1 MFSDIFIERPRLAF
15 VVAIVI
21 TLAGIIAITAIPIA
35 QFPDIVPP
43 QVTLNASYPGADAE
57 VVETTVAQPIEQQ
70 VNGIDNAL
78 YYQSA
83 SAADGSYILTVT
95 FGLGTDPDINTVN
108 VQNRASLATP
118 QLPPEVSRAGLTIRK
133 KSAALLQVIN
143 LYSPN
148 KTFDAIYLSNYAT
161 INLIDPLARI
171 KGVGQATL
179 FGPLD
184 YSLRIWL
191 DPDRLTELNLTPN
204 DVIAAVQGQNIQ
216 AALGRVGAAPITT
229 EQQVQINIK
238 TKGRLTQ
245 PEEFA
250 AIVLRAN
257 PDGSVIRIKDVARVE
272 TSAKTQDRYSRFNG
286 APAAAIGIYQTPG
299 SNAVEVAR
307 QVRETMSALEK
318 RFPSDL
324 SSTVFFDSTVFVT
337 TTISEVVRTLV
348 IAIVLVAIVV
358 FLFLG
363 SWRTTLIPL
372 VAVPVS
378 VVGTFAVMLMIGY
391 SANTVSL
398 LALVLAI
405 GIVVDDAIVVVENV
419 ERVMEENP
427 DLPVKAACKRA
438 MAEITGPIL
447 AITLVLLSVFVPVAF
462 IPGISGQLF
471 RQFAVAVSVSML
483 ISAVNAL
490 TLSPALC
497 SVLLKHGQKSLG
509 PMRYVLGAIDWA
521 RDGYVAVVRRLV
533 RVSIVG
539 IAVVGVTLALSA
551 WLFSRTP
558 QSFLPDEDQ
567 GAIFAALRLPE
578 GVSLNRTEEIVKQV
592 EGIVSPI
599 PGVQGVLSVVGLNF
613 IDYVPSSNQAF
624 FVIRLKPYEVRT
636 DRAQSASAII
646 ARLRPQ
652 MAAIQ
657 GAVGFPFNLPPIL
670 GLGSTGGFQ
679 YALEALQGQSPSD
692 LAAAL
697 RGLVVAANGE
707 PELAGVY
714 STYAADTPQI
724 YLDIDRDKAQ
734 VLGVKITDIFN
745 ALQSTLGSYYVND
758 FNVFGRTWQVN
769 IQAETP
775 FRDSINDI
783 YRIYVRNAQGGMVP
797 IRALADAKL
806 VQGPQ
811 TVVRYNGFRSAI
823 VNGAPKPGYSS
834 GQALAAMERVS
845 AATLPSGYSFE
856 WTGTALQEK
865 AAGGR
870 TGIVLG
876 LAILFAYL
884 FLVALYESW
893 NIPISALLSVSVAV
907 LGAIVAIKLA
917 GLSFDVYAQ
926 IGLVVLIA
934 LAAKNG
940 ILIVAFAAEQRQL
953 GKDIQAA
960 AIEGASLRFRP
971 VMMTSFAF
979 IFGLFPLIIAEGAGA
994 ITRHAVGTPVFGG
1007 MIAASVFGIF
1017 IIPLLFVTAETLRQ
1031 PRAKKEPYAPAL
1043 PDVASPSTDAAI
1055 GPEKQST
1062 DGGRHD

>member
-1 MFSDIFIERPRLAF
+1 MFSSIFIERPRLAF

-21 TLAGIIAITAIPIA
+21 TLAGLIAITAIPIA

-70 VNGIDNAL
+70 INGIDNAL

-83 SAADGSYILTVT
+83 SGSDGSYILTVT
-95 FGLGTDPDINTVN
+95 FALGTDPDINTVN
-108 VQNRASLATP
+108 VQNRASLAVP
-118 QLPPEVSRAGLTIRK
+118 QLPQEVSRSGLTIRK

-143 LYSPN
+143 VYSPKN
-148 KTFDAIYLSNYAT
+148 THDAIYLSNYAT
-161 INLIDPLARI
+161 INMIDPLARI

-191 DPDRLTELNLTPN
+191 DPERLTQLNLTAN

-216 AALGRVGAAPITT
+216 AALGRIGAAPTPP

-238 TKGRLTQ
+238 TTGRLTQ

-257 PDGSVIRIKDVARVE
+257 PDGSVIRIRDVARVE
-272 TSAKTQDRYSRFNG
+272 MSARTQDRYGRYNG

-299 SNAVEVAR
+299 SNAVEVAL
-307 QVRETMSALEK
+307 QVRETLSTLEK
-318 RFPSDL
+318 RFPDDL
-324 SSTVFFDSTVFVT
+324 AYTVFFDSTVFVT
-337 TTISEVVRTLV
+337 STINEVIHTLG

-363 SWRTTLIPL
+363 RWRTTLIPL

-378 VVGTFAVMLMIGY
+378 IIGTFAVMFVIGY
-391 SANTVSL
+391 TANTVSL

-427 DLPVKAACKRA
+427 ELPVPDACKKA

-447 AITLVLLSVFVPVAF
+447 AITFVLLSVFVPVAF

-497 SVLLKHGQKSLG
+497 AVLLKHGQRPSG
-509 PMRYVLGAIDWA
+509 PMRYVQRGIDRA

-533 RVSIVG
+533 RVAIIG
-539 IAVVGVTLALSA
+539 VVVVAGTLAAAA
-551 WLFSRTP
+551 WLFSKTP

-578 GVSLNRTEEIVKQV
+578 GVSLNRTQDVVKQV
-592 EGIVSPI
+592 EDIARAI
-599 PGVQGVLSVVGLNF
+599 PGVEGVLSVVGLNF
-613 IDYVPSSNQAF
+613 IDYIPSANQAF
-624 FVIRLKPYEVRT
+624 FVIRLKPYELRT
-636 DRAQSASAII
+636 DPAQGAGAII

-679 YALEALQGQSPSD
+679 YALQALQGQSPAD

-697 RGLVVAANGE
+697 RGLVVAANGQ
-707 PELAGVY
+707 PELASVY
-714 STYAADTPQI
+714 STFAADTPQI

-734 VLGVKITDIFN
+734 VLGVRITDIFN

-769 IQAETP
+769 VQAEKP
-775 FRDSINDI
+775 FRNNVDDI
-783 YRIYVRNAQGGMVP
+783 YQIYVRNAQGGMVP
-797 IRALADAKL
+797 IRALAEVKI

-811 TVVRYNGFRSAI
+811 ALIRYNGYRGAI

-845 AATLPSGYSFE
+845 ATTLPAGFSFE

-865 AAGGR
+865 AASGR
-870 TGIVLG
+870 TGIVLAVA
-876 LAILFAYL
+876 LLFAYL

-893 NIPISALLSVSVAV
+893 NIPVSVLLSVSVAI
-907 LGAIVAIKLA
+907 LGAIVAMMLA
-917 GLSFDVYAQ
+917 RLSFDVYAQ
-926 IGLVVLIA
+926 IGLVVLVA

-940 ILIVAFAAEQRQL
+940 ILIVAFAIDQRAL
-953 GKDIQAA
+953 GKDIPTA
-960 AIEGASLRFRP
+960 AIEAAGLRFRP

-979 IFGLFPLIIAEGAGA
+979 ILGLFPLVVAEGAGA
-994 ITRHAVGTPVFGG
+994 VTRRAVGTPVFGG
-1007 MIAASVFGIF
+1007 MIAASLFGIF
-1017 IIPLLFVTAETLRQ
+1017 IIPLLFVTAERLRQ
-1031 PRAKKEPYAPAL
+1031 RGQKAK
-1043 PDVASPSTDAAI
+1043 
-1055 GPEKQST
+1055 
-1062 DGGRHD
+1062 

>member
-1 MFSDIFIERPRLAF
+1 MFSNIFIDRPRLAF
-15 VVAIVI
+15 VIAIVI

-43 QVTLNASYPGADAE
+43 QVTLSATYPGADAE
-57 VVETTVAQPIEQQ
+57 VIETTVAQPIEEQI
-70 VNGIDNAL
+70 NGIDNAL

-83 SAADGSYILTVT
+83 SGADGSYTLNVT
-95 FGLGTDPDINTVN
+95 FALGTNPDINTVN

-118 QLPPEVSRAGLTIRK
+118 QLPQEVSRTGLTIRK

-143 LYSPN
+143 IYSPKN
-148 KTFDAIYLSNYAT
+148 TYDAVYLSNYAT
-161 INLIDPLARI
+161 INIIDTLARI
-171 KGVGQATL
+171 NGVGQVNL

-191 DPDRLTELNLTPN
+191 DPERLTELNLTPN
-204 DVIAAVQGQNIQ
+204 DVISAVQSQNIQ
-216 AALGRVGAAPITT
+216 AALGRVGAAPITNQ
-229 EQQVQINIK
+229 QQVQITIK
-238 TKGRLTQ
+238 TKGRLSR

-250 AIVLRAN
+250 AIILRTN
-257 PDGSVIRIKDVARVE
+257 PDGSIVRVKDVARVE
-272 TSAKTQDRYSRFNG
+272 MGARSQDRHSRFNG
-286 APAAAIGIYQTPG
+286 APAAALGIYQTPG
-299 SNAVEVAR
+299 SNAVDVTR
-307 QVRETMSALEK
+307 RVREAMNTLAT
-318 RFPSDL
+318 RFPHDL
-324 SSTVFFDSTVFVT
+324 SYTVFFNSTVFVT
-337 TTISEVVRTLV
+337 ATIEEVIRTLI
-348 IAIVLVAIVV
+348 IAIVLVALVV

-363 SWRTTLIPL
+363 RLRTTLIPL

-378 VVGTFAVMLMIGY
+378 IIGTFAVLLTIGY

-405 GIVVDDAIVVVENV
+405 GIVVDDAIVVVENI
-419 ERVMEENP
+419 ERVIDEEP
-427 DLPVKAACKRA
+427 ELTVAEACKKA
-438 MAEITGPIL
+438 MAEITGPII

-483 ISAVNAL
+483 ISALNAL

-497 SVLLKHGQKSLG
+497 AVLLKRGQKSHGL
-509 PMRYVLGAIDWA
+509 MRYVLRGIDSV

-539 IAVVGVTLALSA
+539 VVVVAGVLAVSA
-551 WLFSRTP
+551 WLFSKTP
-558 QSFLPDEDQ
+558 RSFLPEEDQ

-578 GVSLNRTEEIVKQV
+578 GASINRTEAVVKQV
-592 EGIVSPI
+592 EDIVTPI
-599 PGVQGVLSVVGLNF
+599 PGVEGVLSVVGLNF
-613 IDYVPSSNQAF
+613 IDYIASSNQAF

-636 DRAQSASAII
+636 EPAQSAGAII

-652 MAAIQ
+652 MAAIK
-657 GAVGFPFNLPPIL
+657 GAIAFPFNLPPIL

-679 YALEALQGQSPSD
+679 YVLEALQGQSPSD
-692 LAAAL
+692 LAASLRAL
-697 RGLVVAANGE
+697 LVAANGQ
-707 PELAGVY
+707 PELAGVF

-734 VLGVKITDIFN
+734 VLGVKITDMFN

-775 FRDSINDI
+775 YREKVDDI
-783 YRIYVRNAQGGMVP
+783 YRTYVRNAKAEMVP

-811 TVVRYNGFRSAI
+811 TVVRYNGYRAAI
-823 VNGAPKPGYSS
+823 VNGAPKPGFSS
-834 GQALAAMERVS
+834 GQALTAMERIS
-845 AATLPSGYSFE
+845 TTLPAGYGFE

-865 AAGGR
+865 AASGR
-870 TGIVLG
+870 TGIVLA
-876 LAILFAYL
+876 LAVLFAYL

-893 NIPISALLSVSVAV
+893 NIPVPVLLSVSVGV
-907 LGAIVAIKLA
+907 LGAIVAVVLA

-940 ILIVAFAAEQRQL
+940 ILIVAFAVEQRRL
-953 GKDIQAA
+953 GKDIEAS
-960 AIEGASLRFRP
+960 AIEA
-971 VMMTSFAF
+971 A
-979 IFGLFPLIIAEGAGA
+979 GLN
-994 ITRHAVGTPVFGG
+994 
-1007 MIAASVFGIF
+1007 SV
-1017 IIPLLFVTAETLRQ
+1017 Q
-1031 PRAKKEPYAPAL
+1031 
-1043 PDVASPSTDAAI
+1043 
-1055 GPEKQST
+1055 
-1062 DGGRHD
+1062 

>member
-1 MFSDIFIERPRLAF
+1 MFSGIFIERPRLAL
-15 VVAIVI
+15 VIAIVI
-21 TLAGIIAITAIPIA
+21 TLAGVIAITAIPIA

-43 QVTLNASYPGADAE
+43 QVELTANYPGADAE

-83 SAADGSYILTVT
+83 SGADGSYILTVT
-95 FGLGTDPDINTVN
+95 FALGTDPDINTVN

-118 QLPPEVSRAGLTIRK
+118 QLPAEVSRAGLTIRK
-133 KSAALLQVIN
+133 KSAALLQVLN

-148 KTFDAIYLSNYAT
+148 KTYDAVYLSNYAT
-161 INLIDPLARI
+161 INIIDAIARI
-171 KGVGQATL
+171 KGVGQIRL

-204 DVIAAVQGQNIQ
+204 DVIAAVQSQNVQ
-216 AALGRVGAAPITT
+216 AALGRIGAAPITS
-229 EQQVQINIK
+229 EQQVQLNIK
-238 TKGRLTQ
+238 TTGRLTQ

-257 PDGSVIRIKDVARVE
+257 ADGSLVRIKDVARVE
-272 TSAKTQDRYSRFNG
+272 MSAKSQDRYSRFNG
-286 APAAAIGIYQTPG
+286 APAAAMGVYQSPG

-307 QVRETMSALEK
+307 RVRDTMSSLAT

-324 SSTVFFDSTVFVT
+324 AYTVFFDSTVFVT
-337 TTISEVVRTLV
+337 ATIDEVVRTLV
-348 IAIVLVAIVV
+348 VAIILVAVVV

-363 SWRTTLIPL
+363 RWRTTLIPL

-378 VVGTFAVMLMIGY
+378 IIGTFAVMLLVGY
-391 SANTVSL
+391 SANTVSM

-419 ERVMEENP
+419 ERVMEEHP
-427 DLPVKAACKRA
+427 ELPVPEACKKA
-438 MAEITGPIL
+438 MAEITGPII

-471 RQFAVAVSVSML
+471 RQFAVAVSVAML
-483 ISAVNAL
+483 ISAANAL

-497 SVLLKHGQKSLG
+497 AVLLKHGQTTRG
-509 PMRYVLGAIDWA
+509 PMRYVLRGIDAA
-521 RDGYVAVVRRLV
+521 RNGYVAAVGRLA
-533 RVSIVG
+533 RVAIVG
-539 IAVVGVTLALSA
+539 VVVVAATIALST
-551 WLFSRTP
+551 WLFGRTP

-567 GAIFAALRLPE
+567 GALFAALRLPE
-578 GVSLNRTEEIVKQV
+578 GVSLNRTEAVVKQV
-592 EGIVSPI
+592 EDIVRPI
-599 PGVQGVLSVVGLNF
+599 PGVEGVLSVVGLNF
-613 IDYVPSSNQAF
+613 IDYIPSANQAF
-624 FVIRLKPYEVRT
+624 FVIRLKPFETRT
-636 DRAQSASAII
+636 DPAQSAAAII
-646 ARLRPQ
+646 AKLRPQ

-692 LAAAL
+692 LAAAM
-697 RGLVVAANGE
+697 RGLLVAANSA

-734 VLGVKITDIFN
+734 VLGIRITDIFN
-745 ALQSTLGSYYVND
+745 ALQSTLGSFYVND

-769 IQAETP
+769 IQAETQ
-775 FRDSINDI
+775 FRDNIDDI
-783 YRIYVRNAQGGMVP
+783 YGIYVRNAQGGMVP
-797 IRALADAKL
+797 IRALAEAKL

-811 TVVRYNGFRSAI
+811 TIVRYNGFRGAI
-823 VNGAPKPGYSS
+823 VNGAAKPGYSS

-845 AATLPSGYSFE
+845 AATLPAGYSFE

-865 AAGGR
+865 AASGR

-893 NIPISALLSVSVAV
+893 NIPIPALLSVSVAI
-907 LGAIVAIKLA
+907 LGAIVAILLA
-917 GLSFDVYAQ
+917 RLSFDVYAQ

-940 ILIVAFAAEQRQL
+940 ILIVAFAVEQREL
-953 GKDIQAA
+953 GKDIRAA
-960 AIEGASLRFRP
+960 AIEAAALRFRP

-979 IFGLFPLIIAEGAGA
+979 ILGLVPLVIAKGAGA
-994 ITRHAVGTPVFGG
+994 ITRQAVGTPVFGG
-1007 MIAASVFGIF
+1007 MLAASLFGIF
-1017 IIPLLFVTAETLRQ
+1017 IIPLLYITAEGLRQ
-1031 PRAKKEPYAPAL
+1031 RAWRRKK
-1043 PDVASPSTDAAI
+1043 
-1055 GPEKQST
+1055 K
-1062 DGGRHD
+1062 